1 LHSPANNNI
10 LLHIKYSAKGTEMRF
25 GVFYELQ
32 LPRPWNKGDERN
44 LFHQALE
51 QVALADRL
59 GFDHAWEV
67 EHHFLDEYS
76 HSSSPE
82 IFLAAA
88 AARTKSIRLGH
99 GIRQVI
105 PNYNHPARTAEGLS
119 TLDIISDGRVDFG
132 IGEGATRLE
141 LGGFRISAKEK
152 RAMAIEAAEQI
163 ANMMVLEPYP
173 GFEGKYFSMPCRNV
187 LPKPVQAPHPPMWM
201 ACTNRDTIKVAAQNG
216 VGALAFS
223 FLDPDEARVWAEIYY
238 GIIKSDA
245 CVPLGHAVNANL
257 AMVSSFS
264 VHRDRAEAIRRGLEG
279 FEFFGY
285 ALNALVAHDT
295 VPGRTNLWG
304 EYLVQRGDRTEEIIE
319 ATRGVGAHSSGI
331 GTPEDMRTHLKGFQE
346 SGVDQVIFMQ
356 QAGRNRHDHICES
369 LELFAAKV
377 MLEFKADAAAREA
390 RKAEELT
397 PHIAA
402 ALKRKSWMKPLAEH
416 EIPVVKASVDKA
428 QISRALG

>member
-1 LHSPANNNI
+1 
-10 LLHIKYSAKGTEMRF
+10 MRF

-88 AARTKSIRLGH
+88 AAGTKSIRLGH

-187 LPKPVQAPHPPMWM
+187 LPKPVQAPHPPMWV

-223 FLDPDEARVWAEIYY
+223 FLDPDDARVCAEIYY

-264 VHRDRAEAIRRGLEG
+264 VHRDRAEAIRRGHEG

-304 EYLVQRGDRTEEIIE
+304 EYLAQRGDRTEEIIE

-377 MLEFKADAAAREA
+377 MPEFKADAAAREA
-390 RKAEELT
+390 RKAKELA